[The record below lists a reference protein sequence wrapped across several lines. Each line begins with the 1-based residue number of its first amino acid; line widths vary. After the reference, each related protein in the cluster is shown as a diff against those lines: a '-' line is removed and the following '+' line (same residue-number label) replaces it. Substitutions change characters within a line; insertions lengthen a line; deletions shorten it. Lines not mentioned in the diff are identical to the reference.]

1 MSGSEKRLPFS
12 FFLIFLY
19 GATAILTP
27 PSSSASLDTFVFGGC
42 TVQKYIPNSPYDSNL
57 NLLLSR
63 LVAAAT
69 SAAYGNFT
77 VIGSAPQDTI
87 YGLYQ
92 CRGDLNSGDCSQ
104 CIAGAVSR
112 LGTICSDACGGALQL
127 EGCFVKYD
135 NKSFFGV
142 EDKTVVVKK
151 CGPSIGSD
159 VDTLTGLDAALAYLV
174 SSGGTYKTGGSGDVR
189 TVAQCVGDLS
199 VSECQDCISDAI
211 GQLKSACGPSAW
223 GDLFLAK
230 CYARFTRGAAHA
242 QDNGNGLGFGN
253 ANANG
258 NGNNSKD
265 NDNETNKTLAIIIGL
280 IAAVALLIL
289 FITYLNKKCE
299 KGKGCGQICNF
310 TAFWV

>member
-1 MSGSEKRLPFS
+1 MSASERRLPFS
-12 FFLIFLY
+12 SVLIFLY
-19 GATAILTP
+19 GAVAILTP
-27 PSSSASLDTFVFGGC
+27 PSSSASLDTFVFYGC
-42 TVQKYIPNSPYDSNL
+42 TVQKYIPNSPYASNL
-57 NLLLSR
+57 NLLLGR

-69 SAAYGNFT
+69 TASYGNFT
-77 VIGSAPQDTI
+77 VLGSAPQDTI

-92 CRGDLNSGDCSQ
+92 CQGDLNSGDCSQ
-104 CIAGAVSR
+104 CVAGVVSR
-112 LGTICSDACGGALQL
+112 LGTICSDACGGALQV

-151 CGPSIGSD
+151 CGASIGSD
-159 VDTLTGLDAALAYLV
+159 VDALTGLDAALAYLGS
-174 SSGGTYKTGGSGDVR
+174 SSGTYRTGGSGDVR
-189 TVAQCVGDLS
+189 AVAQCVGDLS

-211 GQLKSACGPSAW
+211 GRLKSACGPFAW

-242 QDNGNGLGFGN
+242 QDNGNGFGYGN

-258 NGNNSKD
+258 NGNEDSKG

-299 KGKGCGQICNF
+299 KGKGCK
-310 TAFWV
+310 